1 MYSNI
6 RIYGIEDIMVEP
18 QLEQEVEL
26 LHSRVCQ
33 ALADPK
39 RILLLYLLTSG
50 PKCVTELV
58 DSLGVPQPT
67 VSRHLAVLRERDLVQ
82 TERQGTS
89 IYYTLADHRIIDAL
103 DLMRQVLAAQVTSN
117 VDALQSQ
124 H

>member
-1 MYSNI
+1 
-6 RIYGIEDIMVEP
+6 MVDP
-18 QLEQEVEL
+18 QLEQEIDL
-26 LHSRVCQ
+26 LHSRICQ

-39 RILLLYLLTSG
+39 RILLLYLLVDG
-50 PKCVTELV
+50 AKCVSELV

-89 IYYTLADHRIIDAL
+89 VYYTLADRRIIDAL
-103 DLMRQVLAAQVTSN
+103 DLMKAVLATQVASN
-117 VDALQSQ
+117 VDALQSP

>member
-1 MYSNI
+1 
-6 RIYGIEDIMVEP
+6 MVEP

-39 RILLLYLLTSG
+39 RILLLYLLSSG
-50 PKCVTELV
+50 AKCVTELV
-58 DSLGVPQPT
+58 ESLGVPQPT
-67 VSRHLAVLRERDLVQ
+67 VSRHLAVLRERELVQ
-82 TERQGTS
+82 TDRQGTS

-117 VDALQSQ
+117 ADALQSP

>member
-1 MYSNI
+1 
-6 RIYGIEDIMVEP
+6 MVQS

-39 RILLLYLLTSG
+39 RILLLYLLSTG
-50 PKCVTELV
+50 AKCVSELV
-58 DSLGVPQPT
+58 DSLRVPQST

-117 VDALQSQ
+117 ADALQSP